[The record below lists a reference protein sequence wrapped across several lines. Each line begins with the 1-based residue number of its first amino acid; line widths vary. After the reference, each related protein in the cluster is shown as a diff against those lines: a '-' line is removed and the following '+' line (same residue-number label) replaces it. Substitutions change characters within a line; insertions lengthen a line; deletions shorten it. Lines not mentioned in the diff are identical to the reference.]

1 MRPPRNRVFQL
12 NLKSGKINLM
22 QLYNTFTR
30 QLEEFNPIVPGKVTM
45 YTCGP
50 TVYRDIHI
58 GNLRT
63 YLTTDILRRV
73 LKANELEVTSVMN
86 ITDVG
91 HFRFS
96 SDANKVIDPVVEEAN
111 KMGVAPF
118 ELSKIYTGKFM
129 KDAERLNILN
139 HDVLPK
145 ASDHIEEMVEVIK
158 VLIDKGFAYEAD
170 GNVYFKVDA
179 FKDYGKLSGNTLDK
193 MDQLLEAVRVS
204 VETDKKD
211 TADFALWKGQGDR
224 VMAWDS
230 PWGMG
235 VPGWHI
241 ECSVMS
247 MKYLGVS
254 LDIHA
259 GGEDLV
265 FPHHEDEIAQSEA
278 FSNKRFVNYWVHT
291 SFLSVDEEKMS
302 RSKGNVFTLS
312 DLVAKGFSP
321 MAFRYLT
328 YQTHYRA
335 KMNFTWEGLEG
346 ASTALKKLYDIA
358 SKLPDGAGYAD
369 KYEVEFL
376 HVLNQDL
383 NMPKALSIVWEMLR
397 DGGITDSKKAAAL
410 RRMDEVLGLQI
421 FETMAKMTAIPDS
434 VMEMVRERDRLR
446 KEGRY
451 SLADQIRHKIEG
463 MGYEILDQKKEK
475 TKVLKKV

>member
-1 MRPPRNRVFQL
+1 
-12 NLKSGKINLM
+12 M
-22 QLYNTFTR
+22 QLYNTYSR
-30 QLEEFNPIVPGKVTM
+30 QLEEFSSIVNGKVTM

-73 LKANELEVTSVMN
+73 LRANEYEVMSVMN

-96 SDANKVIDPVVEEAN
+96 KDSNKVIDPIVEEAN

-118 ELSKIYTGKFM
+118 ELSKIYTDKFL
-129 KDAERLNILN
+129 KDAKKLNIME
-139 HDVLPK
+139 HDVMPK
-145 ASDHIEEMVEVIK
+145 ASDHIEEMIEVIK
-158 VLIDKGFAYEAD
+158 VLIDKGFAYETD
-170 GNVYFKVDA
+170 GNVYFKVDT

-193 MDQLLEAVRVS
+193 MDQLLEAVRIS

-211 TADFALWKGQGDR
+211 SADFALWKSAEDR
-224 VMAWDS
+224 VMSWDS

-278 FSNKRFVNYWVHT
+278 FSGKQFAKYWVHT

-302 RSKGNVFTLS
+302 RSKGNVYTLT
-312 DLVAKGFSP
+312 DVTEKGFTTF
-321 MAFRYLT
+321 AFRYLT

-335 KMNFTWEGLEG
+335 KMNFTWEGLEA
-346 ASTALKKLYDIA
+346 ASTALKKLYEIA
-358 SKLPDGAGYAD
+358 SKLPEGEGYAD
-369 KYEVEFL
+369 KYEIEFL

-383 NMPKALSIVWEMLR
+383 NMPKALSIVWEMIR
-397 DGGITDSKKAAAL
+397 DSSLAESKKAAAL
-410 RRMDEVLGLQI
+410 RRMDEVLGLHI
-421 FETMAKMTAIPDS
+421 FETSEKMTTIPQHIMD
-434 VMEMVRERDRLR
+434 MVGERNRLR

-463 MGYEILDQKKEK
+463 MGYEILDQKKGG
-475 TKVLKKV
+475 TKILKKV

>member
-1 MRPPRNRVFQL
+1 ML
-12 NLKSGKINLM
+12 
-22 QLYNTFTR
+22 LYNTFSR
-30 QLEEFNPIVPGKVTM
+30 ELEEFKPISGNKVSL

-73 LKANELEVTSVMN
+73 LKANEYDVTAVMN

-91 HFRFS
+91 HFRFNS
-96 SDANKVIDPVVEEAN
+96 EAGRQIDPIIEEAN
-111 KMGVAPF
+111 KLGITAL
-118 ELSKIYTGKFM
+118 ELSKIYTDKFL
-129 KDAERLNILN
+129 KDAKKLNMLDS
-139 HDVLPK
+139 DVLPK
-145 ASDHIEEMVEVIK
+145 ASEHIEEMIEVIK
-158 VLIDKGFAYEAD
+158 VLIDKGFAYETD
-170 GNVYFKVDA
+170 GNVYFKVEK

-211 TADFALWKGQGDR
+211 SADFALWKKAEDR
-224 VMAWDS
+224 VMSWDS

-259 GGEDLV
+259 GGEDLI

-278 FSNKRFVNYWVHT
+278 FSGEKFVRCWVHT

-302 RSKGNVFTLS
+302 RSKGNVFILS
-312 DLVAKGFSP
+312 DLINKGFNP

-335 KMNFTWEGLEG
+335 KMNFTWEALEA
-346 ASTALKKLYDIA
+346 ASTALKKLYEIA
-358 SKLPDGAGYAD
+358 GKLPEGEGYAD

-383 NMPKALSIVWEMLR
+383 NLPKALALVWEMLR
-397 DGGITDSKKAAAL
+397 SDISEAQKAAAL
-410 RRMDEVLGLQI
+410 GRMDEILGLHI
-421 FETMAKMTAIPDS
+421 FETARKMNNVPQS
-434 VMEMVRERDRLR
+434 VYDLLNEREKLR
-446 KEGRY
+446 KEGRFM
-451 SLADQIRHKIEG
+451 LADQIRHKVEG
-463 MGYEILDQKKEK
+463 MGYEVLDQKKGGA
-475 TKVLKKV
+475 KVLKKV

>member
-1 MRPPRNRVFQL
+1 
-12 NLKSGKINLM
+12 M
-22 QLYNTFTR
+22 QLFNTFTR
-30 QLEEFNPIVPGKVTM
+30 ELEEFSPISGKKVTL

-50 TVYRDIHI
+50 TVYRDVHI

-73 LKANELEVTSVMN
+73 LKANEYDVTSVMN

-111 KMGVAPF
+111 KLGITPL
-118 ELSKIYTGKFM
+118 ELSKKYTDKFLH
-129 KDAERLNILN
+129 DAKRLNILD
-139 HDVLPK
+139 HDVMPK
-145 ASDHIEEMVEVIK
+145 ASDHIEEMIEVIK
-158 VLIDKGFAYEAD
+158 VLMDKGFAYETD
-170 GNVYFKVDA
+170 GNVYFKVDKFA
-179 FKDYGKLSGNTLDK
+179 DYGKLSGNTLDK

-211 TADFALWKGQGDR
+211 SADFALWKKAEDR
-224 VMAWDS
+224 VMSWPS
-230 PWGMG
+230 PWGDG

-278 FSNKRFVNYWVHT
+278 LTGEKFVKYWVHS

-302 RSKGNVFTLS
+302 RSKGNVFTLT
-312 DLVAKGFSP
+312 DITQKGFSP
-321 MAFRYLT
+321 MTFRYLT

-335 KMNFTWEGLEG
+335 KMNFTFEGLEG
-346 ASTALKKLYDIA
+346 ASVALKKLYEIA
-358 SKLPDGAGYAD
+358 SKLPDGEGYAD

-376 HVLNQDL
+376 HVLGQDL
-383 NMPKALSIVWEMLR
+383 NMPKALGIVWEMLR
-397 DGGITDSKKAAAL
+397 SDLPDQKKAAAL
-410 RRMDEVLGLQI
+410 RRMDEILGFQI
-421 FETMAKMTAIPDS
+421 FETSEKMTDVPDK
-434 VMEMVRERDRLR
+434 VMEIAYEREKLR
-446 KEGRY
+446 KEGRFM
-451 SLADQIRHKIEG
+451 LADQLRAKIEG
-463 MGYEILDQKKEK
+463 MGYEVLDQKEGPAKILR
-475 TKVLKKV
+475 KV

>member
-1 MRPPRNRVFQL
+1 
-12 NLKSGKINLM
+12 M

-30 QLEEFNPIVPGKVTM
+30 ELEEFKPISGKKVTI

-50 TVYRDIHI
+50 TVYRDVHI

-73 LKANELEVTSVMN
+73 LKANEFEATSVMN

-91 HFRFS
+91 HFRLS
-96 SDANKVIDPVVEEAN
+96 KDTNKVIDPIIEEAN
-111 KMGVAPF
+111 KLKITPL
-118 ELSKIYTGKFM
+118 ELSKTYTDKFL
-129 KDAERLNILN
+129 KDAKKINMLEA
-139 HDVLPK
+139 DELPK
-145 ASDHIEEMVEVIK
+145 ASDHIEEMIEVIK
-158 VLIDKGFAYEAD
+158 ILVDKGYAYEAS
-170 GNVYFKVDA
+170 GNIYFKVDK

-211 TADFALWKGQGDR
+211 SADFALWKKAEDR
-224 VMAWDS
+224 VMTWDS

-278 FSNKRFVNYWVHT
+278 LTGEKFVNTWVHT

-302 RSKGNVFTLS
+302 RSRGNVFTLT
-312 DLVAKGFSP
+312 DLIDKDFNP
-321 MAFRYLT
+321 LAFRYLT
-328 YQTHYRA
+328 FQTHYRA
-335 KMNFTWEGLEG
+335 KMNFTWEGLDG
-346 ASTALKKLYDIA
+346 ASTALRKLYEIA
-358 SKLPDGAGYAD
+358 GKLPEGEGYAD

-383 NMPKALSIVWEMLR
+383 NMPRALAIMWEMLR
-397 DGGITDSKKAAAL
+397 SDVDEAKKAAAL
-410 RRMDEVLGLQI
+410 RRMDEVLGLKL
-421 FETMAKMTAIPDS
+421 FENAEKMNTIPDD
-434 VMEMVRERDRLR
+434 VMELSNERLKLR
-446 KEGRY
+446 HEGRFM
-451 SLADQIRHKIEG
+451 LADQIRHKIEK
-463 MGYEILDQKKEK
+463 MGYEVLDGKEGKKDVTRILR
-475 TKVLKKV
+475 KV

>member
-1 MRPPRNRVFQL
+1 
-12 NLKSGKINLM
+12 M
-22 QLYNTFTR
+22 QLYNTFSR
-30 QLEEFNPIVPGKVTM
+30 ELEEFKPISGQKVLL

-50 TVYRDIHI
+50 TVYRDVHI

-73 LKANELEVTSVMN
+73 LKANDYDVSSVMN

-96 SDANKVIDPVVEEAN
+96 TDVNKVIDPVVEEAQ
-111 KMGVAPF
+111 KMGITPL
-118 ELSKIYTGKFM
+118 ELSKTYTDKFL
-129 KDAERLNILN
+129 KDAKKLNILD
-139 HDVLPK
+139 HDVMPK

-158 VLIDKGFAYEAD
+158 VLIEKGFAYVTD
-170 GNVYFKVDA
+170 GNVYFKVEKFA
-179 FKDYGKLSGNTLDK
+179 DYGKLSGNTLDK
-193 MDQLLEAVRVS
+193 MDQLLEAVRIS

-211 TADFALWKGQGDR
+211 SADFALWKKAEDR
-224 VMAWDS
+224 VMSWES

-247 MKYLGVS
+247 MKHLGIS
-254 LDIHA
+254 IDIHA

-278 FSNKRFVNYWVHT
+278 FSGQKFSKYWMHT
-291 SFLSVDEEKMS
+291 SFLSVEEEKMS
-302 RSKGNVFTLS
+302 RSKGNVFILS
-312 DLVAKGFSP
+312 DLVHKGYIP
-321 MAFRYLT
+321 LAFRYLT

-335 KMNFTWEGLEG
+335 KMNFTWEALDG
-346 ASTALKKLYDIA
+346 AQVALKKMYEIA
-358 SKLPDGAGYAD
+358 SKLPEGEGYAD
-369 KYEVEFL
+369 KYEVEFMHAL
-376 HVLNQDL
+376 GQDL

-397 DGGITDSKKAAAL
+397 SDVADQQKSAAL

-421 FETMAKMTAIPDS
+421 FEASEKMTAIPQA
-434 VMEMVRERDRLR
+434 VIEMSHERDRLR

-451 SLADQIRHKIEG
+451 NLADQLRHKLEN
-463 MGYEILDQKKEK
+463 MGYEVLDQKDAP
-475 TKVLKKV
+475 TKILRKI

>member
-1 MRPPRNRVFQL
+1 
-12 NLKSGKINLM
+12 M
-22 QLYNTFTR
+22 QLYNTFTS
-30 QLEEFNPIVPGKVTM
+30 QLEEFSPINPPKVTI

-73 LKANELEVTSVMN
+73 LKANEFEVTSVMN

-96 SDANKVIDPVVEEAN
+96 PDKNKAIDPIVEEAN
-111 KMGVAPF
+111 KMGITAL
-118 ELSKIYTGKFM
+118 ELSKIYTDKFL
-129 KDAERLNILN
+129 KDAKKLNILE

-145 ASDHIEEMVEVIK
+145 ASDHIEEMIEVIK
-158 VLIDKGFAYEAD
+158 VLIDKEFAYEID
-170 GNVYFKVDA
+170 GNVYFKVEKFA
-179 FKDYGKLSGNTLDK
+179 DYGKLSGNTLDK

-211 TADFALWKGQGDR
+211 SADFALWKKAEDR
-224 VMAWDS
+224 VMSWDS

-259 GGEDLV
+259 GGEDLI
-265 FPHHEDEIAQSEA
+265 FPHHEDEIAQAEA
-278 FSNKRFVNYWVHT
+278 FSGEKFARFWLHS
-291 SFLSVDEEKMS
+291 SFLSVDKEKMS

-312 DLVAKGFSP
+312 DVTQNGFTPS
-321 MAFRYLT
+321 AFRYLT

-335 KMNFTWEGLEG
+335 KMNFTWESLEG
-346 ASTALKKLYDIA
+346 ASTALKKLYEIA
-358 SKLPDGAGYAD
+358 GKLPEGEGYAN

-376 HVLNQDL
+376 HVLGQDL
-383 NMPKALSIVWEMLR
+383 NMPRALAVMWEMLR
-397 DGGITDSKKAAAL
+397 SDESEGAKAAAL
-410 RRMDEVLGLQI
+410 RRMDEILGLQI
-421 FETMAKMTAIPDS
+421 FETSEKMTSIPLDVLELS
-434 VMEMVRERDRLR
+434 NEREKLR

-451 SLADQIRHKIEG
+451 MLADQIRHKIEN
-463 MGYEILDQKKEK
+463 MGYEIDDQKKGPPK
-475 TKVLKKV
+475 ILRKI

>member
-1 MRPPRNRVFQL
+1 
-12 NLKSGKINLM
+12 M
-22 QLYNTFTR
+22 QLYNTFTS
-30 QLEEFNPIVPGKVTM
+30 QLEEFSALYPPKVTI

-73 LKANELEVTSVMN
+73 LKANEFEVTSVMN

-91 HFRFS
+91 HFRFNA
-96 SDANKVIDPVVEEAN
+96 DKNKAIDPVVEEAN
-111 KMGVAPF
+111 KMGITAL
-118 ELSKIYTGKFM
+118 ELSKIYTDKFL
-129 KDAERLNILN
+129 KDAKKLNILD
-139 HDVLPK
+139 HDVMPK
-145 ASDHIEEMVEVIK
+145 ASDHIDEMIEVIK
-158 VLIDKGFAYEAD
+158 VLIDKEFAYEID
-170 GNVYFKVDA
+170 GNVYFKVEKFA
-179 FKDYGKLSGNTLDK
+179 DYGKLSGNTLDK

-211 TADFALWKGQGDR
+211 SADFALWKKAEDR
-224 VMAWDS
+224 VMSWES

-259 GGEDLV
+259 GGEDLI
-265 FPHHEDEIAQSEA
+265 FPHHEDEIAQAEA
-278 FSNKRFVNYWVHT
+278 FSGEKFVGTWVHT
-291 SFLSVDEEKMS
+291 SFLSVDKEKMS

-312 DLVAKGFSP
+312 DLTQKGFTP
-321 MAFRYLT
+321 AAFRYLT

-335 KMNFTWEGLEG
+335 KMNFTFDGLEG
-346 ASTALKKLYDIA
+346 ASTALRKLYEIA
-358 SKLPDGAGYAD
+358 GKLPEGEGYAN

-376 HVLNQDL
+376 HVLGQDL
-383 NMPKALSIVWEMLR
+383 NMPRALAVMWEMIR
-397 DGGITDSKKAAAL
+397 SDENEAAKAAAL
-410 RRMDEVLGLQI
+410 RRMDEILGLQI
-421 FETMAKMTAIPDS
+421 FETSEKMTAIPLDVLELS
-434 VMEMVRERDRLR
+434 NEREKLR

-451 SLADQIRHKIEG
+451 MLADQIRHKIEN
-463 MGYEILDQKKEK
+463 MGYEIDDQKKGPPK
-475 TKVLKKV
+475 ILRKI

>member
-1 MRPPRNRVFQL
+1 
-12 NLKSGKINLM
+12 M

-30 QLEEFNPIVPGKVTM
+30 ELEEFKPIAGKKVTI

-50 TVYRDIHI
+50 TVYRDVHI

-73 LKANELEVTSVMN
+73 LRANEYEVTSVMN

-96 SDANKVIDPVVEEAN
+96 NDSNKVIDPVIEEAN
-111 KMGVAPF
+111 KMGVTPL
-118 ELSKIYTGKFM
+118 ELSKTYTDKFL
-129 KDAERLNILN
+129 KDADKLNIMH
-139 HDVLPK
+139 HDELPK
-145 ASDHIEEMVEVIK
+145 ASDHIEEMIEVIK
-158 VLIDKGFAYEAD
+158 VLIERSFAYETG
-170 GNVYFKVDA
+170 GNVYFKVEKFA
-179 FKDYGKLSGNTLDK
+179 DYGKLSGNTLDK

-211 TADFALWKGQGDR
+211 SADFALWKKAEDR
-224 VMAWDS
+224 VMTWES

-254 LDIHA
+254 IDIHA

-278 FSNKRFVNYWVHT
+278 FSGEKFVNNWVHT

-302 RSKGNVFTLS
+302 RSKGNVFILS
-312 DLVAKGFSP
+312 DLIKKGFNP
-321 MAFRYLT
+321 LAFRYLT

-335 KMNFTWEGLEG
+335 KMNFTWEGLEA

-358 SKLPDGAGYAD
+358 GKLPEGEGYAD

-383 NMPKALSIVWEMLR
+383 NMPKALAILWAMLR
-397 DGGITDSKKAAAL
+397 SDIPDEKKAAAL
-410 RRMDEVLGLQI
+410 SRMDEVLGLNI
-421 FETMAKMTAIPDS
+421 LETSKIMNDVPES
-434 VMEMVRERDRLR
+434 VLTLSREREKLR
-446 KEGRY
+446 YEGRFM
-451 SLADQIRHKIEG
+451 LADQLRHKIEA
-463 MGYEILDQKKEK
+463 MGFEVLDSREGKKEI
-475 TKVLKKV
+475 TKITRKI

>member
-1 MRPPRNRVFQL
+1 
-12 NLKSGKINLM
+12 M
-22 QLYNTFTR
+22 QLYNTFTG
-30 QLEEFNPIVPGKVTM
+30 QLEEFSPLYPPKVTI

-73 LKANELEVTSVMN
+73 LKANDFEVTSVMN

-96 SDANKVIDPVVEEAN
+96 ADKNKTIDPVVEEAN
-111 KMGVAPF
+111 KMGITPL
-118 ELSKIYTGKFM
+118 ELSKIYTDKFL
-129 KDAERLNILN
+129 KDAKKLNMLD

-145 ASDHIEEMVEVIK
+145 ASDHIEEMIEVIK
-158 VLIDKGFAYEAD
+158 VLIDKGFAYEID
-170 GNVYFKVDA
+170 GNVYFKVEKFA
-179 FKDYGKLSGNTLDK
+179 NYGKLSGNTLDK

-211 TADFALWKGQGDR
+211 SADFALWKKAEDR
-224 VMAWDS
+224 VMSWDS

-259 GGEDLV
+259 GGEDLI
-265 FPHHEDEIAQSEA
+265 FPHHEDEIAQAEA
-278 FSNKRFVNYWVHT
+278 FSGEKFVKTWVHT
-291 SFLSVDEEKMS
+291 SFLSIDKEKMS

-312 DLVAKGFSP
+312 DLTQKGFTPS
-321 MAFRYLT
+321 AFRYLT

-335 KMNFTWEGLEG
+335 KMNFTWDALDG
-346 ASTALKKLYDIA
+346 ASTALKKLYEIA
-358 SKLPDGAGYAD
+358 GKLPTGEGYAD

-376 HVLNQDL
+376 HVLGQDL
-383 NMPKALSIVWEMLR
+383 NMPRALAVVWEMLR
-397 DGGITDSKKAAAL
+397 SDESDAAKAAAL
-410 RRMDEVLGLQI
+410 RRMDDVLGLQI
-421 FETMAKMTAIPDS
+421 FETSEKMTTIPQEILELS
-434 VMEMVRERDRLR
+434 NEREKLR

-451 SLADQIRHKIEG
+451 MLADQIRHKIEG
-463 MGYEILDQKKEK
+463 MGYEIDDQKKGPPK
-475 TKVLKKV
+475 ILRKI

>member
-1 MRPPRNRVFQL
+1 M
-12 NLKSGKINLM
+12 ILM
-22 QLYNTFTR
+22 QLYNTFSR
-30 QLEEFNPIVPGKVTM
+30 QLEEFEPISKKAVTI

-73 LKANELEVTSVMN
+73 LKANDFEVNSVMN

-96 SDANKVIDPVVEEAN
+96 NESNKVIDPIVEEAQ
-111 KMGVAPF
+111 KLGVTPL
-118 ELSKIYTGKFM
+118 ELSKTYTEKFL
-129 KDAERLNILN
+129 KDVKRLNLLP
-139 HDVLPK
+139 HDTMPK
-145 ASDHIEEMVEVIK
+145 ASDHIEEMIEVIK
-158 VLIDKGFAYEAD
+158 ALLDKGFAYESD
-170 GNVYFKVDA
+170 GNVYFKVDKFA
-179 FKDYGKLSGNTLDK
+179 DYGKLSGNTLDK

-211 TADFALWKGQGDR
+211 SADFALWKRAEDR
-224 VMAWDS
+224 VMSWES

-265 FPHHEDEIAQSEA
+265 FPHHEDEIAQSESLTGEKFA
-278 FSNKRFVNYWVHT
+278 KYWVHT

-302 RSKGNVFTLS
+302 RSKGNVFILQ
-312 DLVAKGFSP
+312 DLIDKGFSS
-321 MAFRYLT
+321 ASFRYLT

-335 KMNFTWEGLEG
+335 KMNFTFEALEG
-346 ASTALKKLYDIA
+346 ASAAIKKIYEIA
-358 SKLPDGAGYAD
+358 SKLPEGEGYAD

-376 HVLNQDL
+376 HALNQDL

-397 DGGITDSKKAAAL
+397 SDTPDSKKAAAL
-410 RRMDEVLGLQI
+410 KRMDEVLGFEI
-421 FETMAKMTAIPDS
+421 FEISKEMTNIPGKVQELVS
-434 VMEMVRERDRLR
+434 ERERLR
-446 KEGRY
+446 KEGRFM
-451 SLADQIRHKIEG
+451 LADQMRHKIED
-463 MGYEILDQKKEK
+463 MGYEILDQKKAQP
-475 TKVLKKV
+475 KVLKKV

>member
-1 MRPPRNRVFQL
+1 
-12 NLKSGKINLM
+12 M
-22 QLYNTFTR
+22 QLYNTFTS
-30 QLEEFNPIVPGKVTM
+30 QLEEFSPLYPPKVTI

-73 LKANELEVTSVMN
+73 LKANEFEVTSVMN

-96 SDANKVIDPVVEEAN
+96 ADKNKTIDPVVEEAN
-111 KMGVAPF
+111 IMGITAL
-118 ELSKIYTGKFM
+118 ELSKIYTEKFL
-129 KDAERLNILN
+129 KDTKKLNMID
-139 HDVLPK
+139 HDVMPK
-145 ASDHIEEMVEVIK
+145 ASDHIEEMIEVIK
-158 VLIDKGFAYEAD
+158 VLIDKSFAYEID
-170 GNVYFKVDA
+170 GNVYFKVEKFA
-179 FKDYGKLSGNTLDK
+179 DYGKLSGNTLDK

-211 TADFALWKGQGDR
+211 SADFALWKKAEDR
-224 VMAWDS
+224 VMSWES

-247 MKYLGVS
+247 MKYLGIS

-259 GGEDLV
+259 GGEDLI
-265 FPHHEDEIAQSEA
+265 FPHHEDEIAQAEA
-278 FSNKRFVNYWVHT
+278 FSGEKFVGTWVHT
-291 SFLSVDEEKMS
+291 SFLSVDKEKMS

-312 DLVAKGFSP
+312 DVSQKGFSP
-321 MAFRYLT
+321 AAFRYLT

-335 KMNFTWEGLEG
+335 KMNFTWDALDG
-346 ASTALKKLYDIA
+346 ASTALKKLYEIA
-358 SKLPDGAGYAD
+358 GKLPQPEGYAN

-376 HVLNQDL
+376 HVLGQDL
-383 NMPKALSIVWEMLR
+383 NMPRALAVMWEMLR
-397 DGGITDSKKAAAL
+397 SDEDEAAKAAAL
-410 RRMDEVLGLQI
+410 RRMDEILGLQI
-421 FETMAKMTAIPDS
+421 FETSEKMTAIPQDVLELS
-434 VMEMVRERDRLR
+434 NEREKLR

-451 SLADQIRHKIEG
+451 MLADQIRHKIEN
-463 MGYEILDQKKEK
+463 MGYEIDDQKKGPPK
-475 TKVLKKV
+475 ILRKI

>member
-1 MRPPRNRVFQL
+1 
-12 NLKSGKINLM
+12 M
-22 QLYNTFTR
+22 QLYNTFTS
-30 QLEEFNPIVPGKVTM
+30 QLEEFSPLYPPKVTI

-73 LKANELEVTSVMN
+73 LKANEFEVISVMN

-96 SDANKVIDPVVEEAN
+96 ADKNKTIDPIVEEAN
-111 KMGVAPF
+111 IMGITAL
-118 ELSKIYTGKFM
+118 ELSKIYTDKFL
-129 KDAERLNILN
+129 KDTKKLNMIDHN
-139 HDVLPK
+139 VMPK
-145 ASDHIEEMVEVIK
+145 ASDHIEEMIEVIK
-158 VLIDKGFAYEAD
+158 VLIDKGFAYEID
-170 GNVYFKVDA
+170 GNVYFKVEKFA
-179 FKDYGKLSGNTLDK
+179 DYGKLSGNTLDK

-211 TADFALWKGQGDR
+211 SADFALWKKAEDR
-224 VMAWDS
+224 VMSWES

-247 MKYLGVS
+247 MKYLGIS

-259 GGEDLV
+259 GGEDLI
-265 FPHHEDEIAQSEA
+265 FPHHEDEIAQAEA
-278 FSNKRFVNYWVHT
+278 FSGEKFVGTWVHT
-291 SFLSVDEEKMS
+291 SFLSVDKEKMS

-312 DLVAKGFSP
+312 DVSQKGFSP
-321 MAFRYLT
+321 AAFRYLT

-335 KMNFTWEGLEG
+335 KMNFTWDALDG
-346 ASTALKKLYDIA
+346 ASTALKKLYEIA
-358 SKLPDGAGYAD
+358 GKLPQPEGYAN

-376 HVLNQDL
+376 HVLGQDL
-383 NMPKALSIVWEMLR
+383 NMPRALAVMWEMLR
-397 DGGITDSKKAAAL
+397 SDENEAAKAAAL
-410 RRMDEVLGLQI
+410 RRMDEILGLQI
-421 FETMAKMTAIPDS
+421 FETSEKMTAIPQDVLELS
-434 VMEMVRERDRLR
+434 NEREKLR

-451 SLADQIRHKIEG
+451 MLADQIRHKIEN
-463 MGYEILDQKKEK
+463 MGYEIDDQKKGPPK
-475 TKVLKKV
+475 ILRKI

>member
-1 MRPPRNRVFQL
+1 
-12 NLKSGKINLM
+12 M
-22 QLYNTFTR
+22 QLYNTFTS
-30 QLEEFNPIVPGKVTM
+30 QLEEFSPINPPKVTI

-73 LKANELEVTSVMN
+73 LKANEFEVTSVMN

-96 SDANKVIDPVVEEAN
+96 PDKNKAIDPIVEEAN
-111 KMGVAPF
+111 KMGITAL
-118 ELSKIYTGKFM
+118 ELSKIYTDKFL
-129 KDAERLNILN
+129 KDAKKLNILE

-145 ASDHIEEMVEVIK
+145 ASDHIEEMIEVIK
-158 VLIDKGFAYEAD
+158 VLIDKEFAYEID
-170 GNVYFKVDA
+170 GNVYFKVEKFA
-179 FKDYGKLSGNTLDK
+179 DYGKLSGNTLDK

-211 TADFALWKGQGDR
+211 SADFALWKKAEDR
-224 VMAWDS
+224 VMSWDS

-259 GGEDLV
+259 GGEDLI
-265 FPHHEDEIAQSEA
+265 FPHHEDEIAQAEA
-278 FSNKRFVNYWVHT
+278 FSGEKFARFWLHS
-291 SFLSVDEEKMS
+291 SFLSVDKEKMS

-312 DLVAKGFSP
+312 DVTQNGFTPS
-321 MAFRYLT
+321 AFRYLT

-335 KMNFTWEGLEG
+335 KMNFTWESLEG
-346 ASTALKKLYDIA
+346 ASTALKKLYEIA
-358 SKLPDGAGYAD
+358 GKLPEGEGYAN

-376 HVLNQDL
+376 HVLGQDL
-383 NMPKALSIVWEMLR
+383 NMPRALAVMWEMLR
-397 DGGITDSKKAAAL
+397 SDESEGAKAAAL
-410 RRMDEVLGLQI
+410 RRMDEMLGLQI
-421 FETMAKMTAIPDS
+421 FETSEKMTSIPLDVLELS
-434 VMEMVRERDRLR
+434 NEREKLR

-451 SLADQIRHKIEG
+451 MLADQIRHKIEN
-463 MGYEILDQKKEK
+463 MGYEIDDQKKGPPK
-475 TKVLKKV
+475 ILRKI

>member
-1 MRPPRNRVFQL
+1 MH
-12 NLKSGKINLM
+12 
-22 QLYNTFTR
+22 LYNTFSR
-30 QLEEFNPIVPGKVTM
+30 ELEEFKPINGKNVTL

-73 LKANELEVTSVMN
+73 LKANEFEVNSVMN

-96 SDANKVIDPVVEEAN
+96 TAVNKVIDPVVEEAQ
-111 KMGVAPF
+111 KLQMTPL
-118 ELSKIYTGKFM
+118 ELSKLYTDKFL
-129 KDAERLNILN
+129 KDARKLGILEHN
-139 HDVLPK
+139 VMPK
-145 ASDHIEEMVEVIK
+145 ASDHIEEIIEVIK
-158 VLIDKGFAYEAD
+158 VLIDKGFAYETD
-170 GNVYFKVDA
+170 GNVYFKVEKFA
-179 FKDYGKLSGNTLDK
+179 GYGKLSGNTLDK
-193 MDQLLEAVRVS
+193 MEQLLEAVRIS

-211 TADFALWKGQGDR
+211 SADFALWKRADDR
-224 VMAWDS
+224 VMSWES

-259 GGEDLV
+259 GGEDLI

-278 FSNKRFVNYWVHT
+278 LSGQKFVNYWVHS
-291 SFLSVDEEKMS
+291 SFLSIEKEKMS
-302 RSKGNVFTLS
+302 RSKGNVFILS
-312 DLVAKGFSP
+312 DLIEKGFSP
-321 MAFRYLT
+321 LAFRYLT

-346 ASTALKKLYDIA
+346 ASIALKKIYEIA
-358 SKLPDGAGYAD
+358 SKLPEGAGYAD

-383 NMPKALSIVWEMLR
+383 NMPRALSIVWEMLR
-397 DGGITDSKKAAAL
+397 SDLSDENKSAAL
-410 RRMDEVLGLQI
+410 RRMDEVLGLKI
-421 FETMAKMTAIPDS
+421 FETSEKMTAIPDS
-434 VMEMVRERDRLR
+434 VMELVTERTKLR
-446 KEGRY
+446 KEGRFM
-451 SLADQIRHKIEG
+451 LADQIRHKIEK
-463 MGYEILDQKKEK
+463 MGYEVLDSKEGKKEV
-475 TKVLKKV
+475 TKILRKI

>member
-1 MRPPRNRVFQL
+1 MNV
-12 NLKSGKINLM
+12 M
-22 QLYNTFTR
+22 QLYNSFSR
-30 QLEEFNPIVPGKVTM
+30 ELEEFAPINPPKVTM

-50 TVYRDIHI
+50 TVYRDVHI

-73 LKANELEVTSVMN
+73 LKTNEYNVTSVMN

-111 KMGVAPF
+111 KMGISPL
-118 ELSKIYTGKFM
+118 ELSKTYTDKFL
-129 KDAERLNILN
+129 KDAKRLNILE
-139 HDVLPK
+139 HDVMPK

-158 VLIDKGFAYEAD
+158 ALIDKGFAYETD
-170 GNVYFKVDA
+170 GNVYFKVEK
-179 FKDYGKLSGNTLDK
+179 FGDYGKLSGNTLDK
-193 MDQLLEAVRVS
+193 MDELLEAVRVS

-211 TADFALWKGQGDR
+211 SADFALWKKAEDR
-224 VMAWDS
+224 VMSWES
-230 PWGMG
+230 PWGKG

-265 FPHHEDEIAQSEA
+265 FPHHEDEIAQSESLTGEKFA
-278 FSNKRFVNYWVHT
+278 KYWVHT
-291 SFLSVDEEKMS
+291 SFLSVEEEKMS

-312 DLVAKGFSP
+312 DLITKGFHP
-321 MAFRYLT
+321 LALRYLT

-335 KMNFTWEGLEG
+335 KMNFTFEGLDG
-346 ASTALKKLYDIA
+346 ASTALKKMYEIA
-358 SKLPDGAGYAD
+358 GKLPEGEGYAD

-397 DGGITDSKKAAAL
+397 SDINDTQKAAAL
-410 RRMDEVLGLQI
+410 RRMDEVLGLSI
-421 FETMAKMTAIPDS
+421 FETSEKMTNIPLDILELS
-434 VMEMVRERDRLR
+434 NEREKLR
-446 KEGRY
+446 KEGRFM
-451 SLADQIRHKIEG
+451 LADQIRHKMEK
-463 MGYEILDQKKEK
+463 MGYEVLDGKEGGTKILR
-475 TKVLKKV
+475 KV

>member
-1 MRPPRNRVFQL
+1 
-12 NLKSGKINLM
+12 M
-22 QLYNTFTR
+22 QLYNTFTK
-30 QLEEFNPIVPGKVTM
+30 QLGEFTPINGKKVTL

-73 LKANELEVTSVMN
+73 LRANEYEVTSVMN

-96 SDANKVIDPVVEEAN
+96 KDSNKVIDPVVEEAQ
-111 KMGVAPF
+111 KLQITPL
-118 ELSKIYTGKFM
+118 ELSKIYTDKFL
-129 KDAERLNILN
+129 KDAAKLNILE
-139 HDVLPK
+139 HDVMPK
-145 ASDHIEEMVEVIK
+145 ASDHIEEMIEVIK
-158 VLIDKGFAYEAD
+158 VLIDKGYAYETG
-170 GNVYFKVDA
+170 GNVYFKVENFA
-179 FKDYGKLSGNTLDK
+179 DYGKLSGNTLDK

-211 TADFALWKGQGDR
+211 SADFALWKKAEDR
-224 VMAWDS
+224 VMSWQS
-230 PWGMG
+230 PWGQG

-247 MKYLGVS
+247 MKYLGIS

-265 FPHHEDEIAQSEA
+265 FPHHEDEIAQSES
-278 FSNKRFVNYWVHT
+278 FTGEKFVNTWVHT

-302 RSKGNVFTLS
+302 RSKGNVFILS
-312 DLVAKGFSP
+312 DLIGKGFNP
-321 MAFRYLT
+321 LAFRYLT

-335 KMNFTWEGLEG
+335 KMNFTFEALEG
-346 ASTALKKLYDIA
+346 AATALKKLYEIA
-358 SKLPDGAGYAD
+358 GKLPEAEGYAD

-383 NMPKALSIVWEMLR
+383 NMPRALSIMWEMVR
-397 DGGITDSKKAAAL
+397 DSKISDAQKAGAL
-410 RRMDEVLGLQI
+410 TRMDEVLGFNI
-421 FETMAKMTAIPDS
+421 FEIAQKIADIPEKVLELS
-434 VMEMVRERDRLR
+434 NEREKLR

-451 SLADQIRHKIEG
+451 MLADQIRQKIEG
-463 MGYEILDQKKEK
+463 MGFEVLDQKKGK
-475 TKVLKKV
+475 PKILRKI

>member
-1 MRPPRNRVFQL
+1 
-12 NLKSGKINLM
+12 M
-22 QLYNTFTR
+22 QLYNTFTS
-30 QLEEFNPIVPGKVTM
+30 QLEEFSPLYPPKVTI

-73 LKANELEVTSVMN
+73 LKANEFEVTSVMN

-91 HFRFS
+91 HFRFRA
-96 SDANKVIDPVVEEAN
+96 DKNKAIDPIVEEAN
-111 KMGVAPF
+111 KLGITAL
-118 ELSKIYTGKFM
+118 ELSKIYTDKFL
-129 KDAERLNILN
+129 KDAKKLNILD
-139 HDVLPK
+139 HDVMPK
-145 ASDHIEEMVEVIK
+145 ASDHIEEMIEVIK
-158 VLIDKGFAYEAD
+158 ILLDKGFAYEID
-170 GNVYFKVDA
+170 GNVYFKVEKFA
-179 FKDYGKLSGNTLDK
+179 DYGKLSGNTLDK
-193 MDQLLEAVRVS
+193 MDQLLEAVRIS

-211 TADFALWKGQGDR
+211 SADFALWKKAEDR
-224 VMAWDS
+224 VMSWES

-259 GGEDLV
+259 GGEDLI
-265 FPHHEDEIAQSEA
+265 FPHHEDEIAQAEA
-278 FSNKRFVNYWVHT
+278 FSGEKFAGKWVHT
-291 SFLSVDEEKMS
+291 SFLSVDKEKMS

-312 DLVAKGFSP
+312 DVVQKGFAP
-321 MAFRYLT
+321 AAFRYLT

-335 KMNFTWEGLEG
+335 KMNFTWDGLDG
-346 ASTALKKLYDIA
+346 ASTALRKLYEIA
-358 SKLPDGAGYAD
+358 GKLPQPEGYAN

-376 HVLNQDL
+376 HVLGQDL
-383 NMPKALSIVWEMLR
+383 NMPRALAVMWEMIR
-397 DGGITDSKKAAAL
+397 SDESEAAKAAAL

-421 FETMAKMTAIPDS
+421 FETSEKMTAIPPDVLELS
-434 VMEMVRERDRLR
+434 NEREKLR

-451 SLADQIRHKIEG
+451 MLADQIRHKIEN
-463 MGYEILDQKKEK
+463 MGYEIDDQKKGPPK
-475 TKVLKKV
+475 ILRKI

>member
-1 MRPPRNRVFQL
+1 
-12 NLKSGKINLM
+12 M
-22 QLYNTFTR
+22 QLYNTFSR
-30 QLEEFNPIVPGKVTM
+30 ELEEFEPMVPKRVTI
-45 YTCGP
+45 YSCGP

-73 LKANELEVTSVMN
+73 LKANEYGVQSVMN

-96 SDANKVIDPVVEEAN
+96 TDVNKVIDPVVEEAN
-111 KMGVAPF
+111 KLGITALQ
-118 ELSKIYTGKFM
+118 LSKTYTDKFL
-129 KDAERLNILN
+129 KDADRLNISEQ
-139 HDVLPK
+139 DAMPK
-145 ASDHIEEMVEVIK
+145 ASDHIEEMIEVIK
-158 VLIDKGFAYEAD
+158 VLIDKGFAYQTD
-170 GNVYFKVDA
+170 GNVYFKVEKFA
-179 FKDYGKLSGNTLDK
+179 DYGKLSGNTLDK

-211 TADFALWKGQGDR
+211 SADFALWKKAEDR
-224 VMAWDS
+224 VMSWDS
-230 PWGMG
+230 PWGKG

-278 FSNKRFVNYWVHT
+278 FSGEKFVNYWVHT
-291 SFLSVDEEKMS
+291 SFLSVEEEKMS

-312 DLVAKGFSP
+312 DLVAKGFTP
-321 MAFRYLT
+321 LAFRYLT

-335 KMNFTWEGLEG
+335 KMNFTWEGLDG
-346 ASTALKKLYDIA
+346 AATALKKLYEIA
-358 SKLPDGAGYAD
+358 GKLPEGEGYAD

-383 NMPKALSIVWEMLR
+383 NMPRALAIVWEMLR
-397 DGGITDSKKAAAL
+397 SDIPEEKKSAAL
-410 RRMDEVLGLQI
+410 RRMDEVLGLKI
-421 FETMAKMTAIPDS
+421 FETSEKMTSISQEVLDLS
-434 VMEMVRERDRLR
+434 NERNKLR
-446 KEGRY
+446 HEGRFM
-451 SLADQIRHKIEG
+451 LADQIRHKIEN
-463 MGYEILDQKKEK
+463 MGYEILDGKEGKKDV
-475 TKVLKKV
+475 TKILRKV

>member
-1 MRPPRNRVFQL
+1 
-12 NLKSGKINLM
+12 M
-22 QLYNTFTR
+22 QLFNTFTR
-30 QLEEFNPIVPGKVTM
+30 ELEEFSPISGKKVTL

-50 TVYRDIHI
+50 TVYRDVHI

-73 LKANELEVTSVMN
+73 LKANEYDVTSVMN

-111 KMGVAPF
+111 KLGITPL
-118 ELSKIYTGKFM
+118 ELSKKYTDKFLH
-129 KDAERLNILN
+129 DAKRLNILD
-139 HDVLPK
+139 HDVMPK
-145 ASDHIEEMVEVIK
+145 ASDHIEEMIEVIK
-158 VLIDKGFAYEAD
+158 VLMDKGFAYEID
-170 GNVYFKVDA
+170 GNVYFKVDKFA
-179 FKDYGKLSGNTLDK
+179 DYGKLSGNTLDK

-211 TADFALWKGQGDR
+211 SADFALWKKAEDR
-224 VMAWDS
+224 VMSWPS
-230 PWGMG
+230 PWGDG

-278 FSNKRFVNYWVHT
+278 LTGEKFVKYWVHS

-302 RSKGNVFTLS
+302 RSKGNVFTLT
-312 DLVAKGFSP
+312 DITQKGFSP

-335 KMNFTWEGLEG
+335 KMNFTFEGLEG
-346 ASTALKKLYDIA
+346 ASVALKKLYEIA
-358 SKLPDGAGYAD
+358 SKLPDGEGYAD

-376 HVLNQDL
+376 HVLGQDL
-383 NMPKALSIVWEMLR
+383 NMPKALGIVWEMLR
-397 DGGITDSKKAAAL
+397 SDLPDQKKAAAL
-410 RRMDEVLGLQI
+410 RRMDKILGFQI
-421 FETMAKMTAIPDS
+421 FETSEKMTDVPDK
-434 VMEMVRERDRLR
+434 VMEIAYEREKLR
-446 KEGRY
+446 KEGRFM
-451 SLADQIRHKIEG
+451 LADQLRAKIES
-463 MGYEILDQKKEK
+463 MGYEVLDQKEGPAKILR
-475 TKVLKKV
+475 KV